1 MNTKLNKILAE
12 ISAGELFDKIT
23 ILEIKKTKIKDK
35 DKVSN
40 VEKELLTLNKTLEEH
55 GLNKVNE
62 ELKSL
67 VQILTNINLD
77 LWEIEDGKR
86 EFEKKG
92 EFGDDFISLARAVYK
107 KNDIRAKTKLK
118 INELLGSNIK
128 EVKSYK
134 N

>member
-1 MNTKLNKILAE
+1 MNTKLDKILAE

-23 ILEIKKTKIKDK
+23 ILKIKKTKIKDK
-35 DKVSN
+35 EKVSN
-40 VEKELLTLNKTLEEH
+40 VEKELLSLNKTLEEH
-55 GLNKVNE
+55 GLNKINE
-62 ELKSL
+62 ELKNL
-67 VQILTNINLD
+67 VQKLTNINLD

>member
-1 MNTKLNKILAE
+1 MNTKLDKILAE

-35 DKVSN
+35 EKVSD
-40 VEKELLTLNKTLEEH
+40 VERELLSLNKTLEKH
-55 GLNKVNE
+55 GLNKLNLELRNLVN
-62 ELKSL
+62 SL
-67 VQILTNINLD
+67 TKINLD

-92 EFGDDFISLARAVYK
+92 EFGSDFINLARSVYK

-128 EVKSYK
+128 EIKSYK
-134 N
+134 